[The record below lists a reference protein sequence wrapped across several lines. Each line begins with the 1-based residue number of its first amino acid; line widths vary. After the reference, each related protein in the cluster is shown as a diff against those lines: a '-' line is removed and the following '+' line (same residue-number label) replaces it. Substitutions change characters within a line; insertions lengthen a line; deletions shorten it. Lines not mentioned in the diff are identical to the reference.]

1 MDIEVEQKITS
12 NSGVWPKL
20 IFGNDRPMCWYK
32 KVLAAVSRG
41 TRGWW
46 KRLTSNHLNWPG
58 SILFPP
64 TGVPFFAS
72 GSWKARANVVRLG
85 LILTNERSRSSKLWN
100 FEDDDFEAWNL
111 PIQSGAPFQL
121 SAAKSLQGCRKIKR
135 LGSHFPGG
143 GRPTDLERV
152 SPLSSQAKHAC
163 SLSESLK
170 K

>member
-12 NSGVWPKL
+12 NSGVWP
-20 IFGNDRPMCWYK
+20 NDRPMCWYK

-46 KRLTSNHLNWPG
+46 ERLTSNHLNWPG
-58 SILFPP
+58 SFLFPS

-100 FEDDDFEAWNL
+100 FESMMILKFG
-111 PIQSGAPFQL
+111 ISPFNPGL
-121 SAAKSLQGCRKIKR
+121 LFRKISREKFGFGCRTIKR
-135 LGSHFPGG
+135 LGSHIPGG
-143 GRPTDLERV
+143 GWPTDLERV
-152 SPLSSQAKHAC
+152 SPLNSQAKHAC